1 MVTQAVIQQEELT
14 TRNLVVP
21 KARNYVLLQAI
32 HKQIG
37 QIDDLL
43 AAVTKLNQEIL
54 KSNRTIL

>member
-1 MVTQAVIQQEELT
+1 LFTQAVIQQEELT

-54 KSNRTIL
+54 KSDRTIL